1 MGDASDAVAVPRAKR
16 AASDDEAERCEEHLA
31 AIRGLAA
38 TIGRDVTVM
47 EICGGHTNVIMKYGI
62 RDILPSNI
70 RLISGPGCP
79 VCVSS
84 QHDIDAMIALA
95 TAGIPV
101 ATYGDMLRV
110 PGSERSLDEARAQG
124 APIFEIYSAEEVLR
138 LRERHPGI
146 VFFGIGF
153 ETTTPM
159 TAYLLEKGVTVYS
172 VHKLVPPAMRSLLDG
187 EVKIDAFLDPGHVSA
202 ITGTAMY
209 RAIGVPQA
217 IAGFSPER
225 ILRGLA
231 LLLRLV
237 ADGETSVVNAYPE
250 VVRQDGNPKA
260 QTLVEKHL
268 TVVDSD
274 WRGLGVIP
282 RSGLDVKDPR
292 LNARVTHAGI
302 IAAVPPPKRRGCR
315 CGEVLKGV
323 IDPPACPLYGKA
335 CTPQRPMGGC
345 MVSDEGTCSIFY
357 RYGTGLAGTARD
369 PATAEH
375 DGAAAEPAA
384 KPGERD

>member
-1 MGDASDAVAVPRAKR
+1 MGSDAPW
-16 AASDDEAERCEEHLA
+16 SDEALCAGHLER
-31 AIRGLAA
+31 IRGLAA
-38 TIGRDVTVM
+38 EIGRDMTIM

-84 QHDIDAMIALA
+84 QQDIDAMLALGG
-95 TAGIPV
+95 AGIPV

-110 PGSERSLDEARAQG
+110 PGSEGSLDEARAQG
-124 APIFEIYSAEEVLR
+124 APIFEVYSADEVLR
-138 LRERHPGI
+138 LREEHPGI

-172 VHKLVPPAMRSLLDG
+172 VHKLVPPAMRALLDG
-187 EVKIDAFLDPGHVSA
+187 EVRIDAFLDPGHVSA

-209 RAIGVPQA
+209 ERIGVPQA

-231 LLLRLV
+231 LLLELV
-237 ADGETSVVNAYPE
+237 ARGETGVVNAYPE
-250 VVRQDGNPKA
+250 VVRQRGNPKA
-260 QTLVEKHL
+260 QALVEKHL
-268 TVVDSD
+268 LVIDSD

-282 RSGLDVKDPR
+282 RSGLDVKDPH
-292 LNARVTHAGI
+292 LNARVIHQRIIAGI
-302 IAAVPPPKRRGCR
+302 PAPKWRGCR

-323 IDPPACPLYGKA
+323 IDPTACPLYGKA

-345 MVSDEGTCSIFY
+345 MVSDEGTCAIFY
-357 RYGTGLAGTARD
+357 RYGKRLGSSESGVTSRQTLSGR
-369 PATAEH
+369 PSVE
-375 DGAAAEPAA
+375 DG
-384 KPGERD
+384 